1 VVAEKVTRPRAS
13 GPFQFT
19 GSESFSGVRV
29 GGQIPD
35 SDPNLGR
42 VHPRAN
48 RETQMGQISQI
59 AQRVSN
65 ANSRGIAQAAGLKG
79 NGLGQPNASRGR
91 SFLSNALA
99 RCHRPDR
106 GYSLRH
112 LPDLRDLRPG
122 SIGEPPAWRMRGGV
136 RVGTLTPD
144 SDPRL

>member
-79 NGLGQPNASRGR
+79 NGLG
-91 SFLSNALA
+91 
-99 RCHRPDR
+99 RPI
-106 GYSLRH
+106 SE
-112 LPDLRDLRPG
+112 RPEVVPLVQKPWCDATG
-122 SIGEPPAWRMRGGV
+122 
-136 RVGTLTPD
+136 
-144 SDPRL
+144 PR